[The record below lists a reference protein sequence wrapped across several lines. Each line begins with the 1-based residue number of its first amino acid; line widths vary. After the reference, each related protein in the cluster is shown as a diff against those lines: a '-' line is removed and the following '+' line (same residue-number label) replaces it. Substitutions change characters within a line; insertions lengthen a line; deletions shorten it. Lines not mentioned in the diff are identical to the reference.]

1 MEHKKSPS
9 ISIIVPI
16 YNAER
21 YLKQCLHSI
30 RSQTFRNW
38 ECILVD
44 DGSTD
49 SSPFICDCFAA
60 EDSRFKVIHKENTG
74 VADTRNCGLDMACAD
89 LIGFVD
95 SDDWIEPQMY
105 EKLYN
110 LINEY
115 DADIAQVG
123 YWTEYKH
130 RRSVKHIVKHPVVL
144 CGEEALEEIVFNRM
158 PSYLWNRLHHRRIIN
173 CKFPQGHTYE
183 DVFVYGHWLKNVKKF
198 MCDPIPLY
206 HYRKR
211 KGSIIHTIDNKLDY
225 FSTVESIL
233 NLDAESKFDN
243 IALQNKITFL
253 NKTAVNVCKKLA
265 RDIGNKEKRINE
277 ILKIRNILVKYP
289 LLNRRSYGLKVWY
302 RSKLLRENPSFFSWM
317 MRFVNKFDI
326 DTKIRNRNLFD

>member
-1 MEHKKSPS
+1 MEDKKNPS

-21 YLKQCLHSI
+21 YLKQCLDSI
-30 RSQTFRNW
+30 SCQTFRNW

-60 EDSRFKVIHKENTG
+60 ADSRFRVVHKENSG
-74 VADTRNCGLDMACAD
+74 VADTRNCGLDIASAD

-105 EKLYN
+105 EKLFN
-110 LINEY
+110 LINEF

-130 RRSVKHIVKHPVVL
+130 RSSVKHIVKHPVL
-144 CGEEALEEIVFNRM
+144 MGGEDALTEIIFNRM
-158 PSYLWNRLHHRRIIN
+158 PSYLWNRLHRRSVIN
-173 CKFPQGHTYE
+173 CRFPQGSTYE
-183 DVFVYGHWLKNVKKF
+183 DVFVYGHWLKDVKRF
-198 MCDPIPLY
+198 ICDPIPLY

-211 KGSIIHTIDNKLDY
+211 RGSIIHTIGNKIDY

-233 NLDAESKFDN
+233 YLDDKSKLDDKAQEKK
-243 IALQNKITFL
+243 IAFL

-265 RDIGNKEKRINE
+265 RDIGNKKERINV

-289 LLNRRSYGLKVWY
+289 LPDYRCTGFKVWC
-302 RSKLLRENPSFFSWM
+302 RSKLLREHPSFFSSL